1 SCWRTASEGDPY
13 KGKTMPRELP
23 ADGGGLVER
32 GDGSLPATAAME
44 IVHGDVDVNLA
55 TRRLDAQDHGF
66 GIGVAGKPL
75 FAHVNFRRK
84 DLEAKAL
91 IIEKRDR
98 IADDHIGEL
107 THGLANN
114 LLALRNR
121 RAGEMS
127 RNADG
132 HFRGKIKD
140 DAAFDIALNQN
151 ERGDAL

>member
-1 SCWRTASEGDPY
+1 
-13 KGKTMPRELP
+13 MPGELL
-23 ADGGGLVER
+23 ADGDGLVEG
-32 GDGSLPATAAME
+32 GDGSLLATAAMQ

-66 GIGVAGKPL
+66 GIGVTGKPL
-75 FAHVNFRRK
+75 FAHVNFGRK

-114 LLALRNR
+114 LLALRNGR
-121 RAGEMS
+121 TGEMS

-132 HFRGKIKD
+132 HFRGQIED
-140 DAAFDIALNQN
+140 DAAFDIAFNRMSAAMPL
-151 ERGDAL
+151 RR